1 MSVLSESRISQISRI
16 FGISVYL
23 ASFVG
28 QSVPYPLMLM
38 IFTGV
43 HLIYT
48 TNLYLHYI

>member
-1 MSVLSESRISQISRI
+1 MSISAESRISQI

-28 QSVPYPLMLM
+28 HWVPYPLMLM

-48 TNLYLHYI
+48 IDLYLHYI